1 MTKEFVGTFA
11 SFFGAFAAA
20 SKALMKASALR
31 GSVIL
36 TFVKMLE
43 AAGLSIAMGNG
54 FDSVKQVADY
64 VTDTAKNDGIIKA
77 LKKFSII

>member
-1 MTKEFVGTFA
+1 
-11 SFFGAFAAA
+11 
-20 SKALMKASALR
+20 
-31 GSVIL
+31 
-36 TFVKMLE
+36 MLE

-64 VTDTAKNDGIIKA
+64 VTDTAKNDGIINA